1 MSNKGTEKSSQLAF
15 DRLAVADVMTMDPVT
30 VGIDASVEAA
40 EQLLAAYRVSGLP
53 VVDADGRLVGVLSR
67 TDLLLEGGPVLSQLV
82 RGRASGLRVGE
93 IMSRPPLTVGLS
105 ATLAEAARIMRDER
119 VHRLVVVNE
128 QDEPIGVLSAT
139 DYVTLIADG

>member
-1 MSNKGTEKSSQLAF
+1 MSSEGTETSSQLRF

-30 VGIDASVEAA
+30 VGVDATVEAA

-93 IMSRPPLTVGLS
+93 LMSRPPLTVGLS

-128 QDEPIGVLSAT
+128 EDEPIGVLSAT

>member
-1 MSNKGTEKSSQLAF
+1 MTSERAETSSQLRF

-30 VGIDASVEAA
+30 VGVDARVEAA
-40 EQLLAAYRVSGLP
+40 EQLLAAYRISGLP
-53 VVDADGRLVGVLSR
+53 VVDAAGHLVGVLSR
-67 TDLLLEGGPVLSQLV
+67 TDLFLEGGVVLRQLV

-93 IMSRPPLTVGLS
+93 VMSSPPLTVGLS

-119 VHRLVVVNE
+119 VHRLVVVND

-139 DYVTLIADG
+139 DYVTLIADE